1 MQLRLV
7 GVDVIKI
14 NASEDANAA
23 GNAMANVDI
32 PRLIDSSIIIGI
44 TILADTVAL
53 ESVIFISD
61 TLNTTT
67 KSSEWGLI
75 RPDFPNSPRR
85 DPVCNSCLV
94 EHHPQGYAG
103 KH

>member
-1 MQLRLV
+1 M
-7 GVDVIKI
+7 

-67 KSSEWGLI
+67 KIIRMGLNP
-75 RPDFPNSPRR
+75 PDFLTAPARSSLQLLSGRAPFPGIRR
-85 DPVCNSCLV
+85 KVL
-94 EHHPQGYAG
+94 
-103 KH
+103 K

>member
-1 MQLRLV
+1 MIEKYPAEYAITFV

-53 ESVIFISD
+53 ESVIFIS
-61 TLNTTT
+61 LFIP
-67 KSSEWGLI
+67 G
-75 RPDFPNSPRR
+75 
-85 DPVCNSCLV
+85 
-94 EHHPQGYAG
+94 
-103 KH
+103 

>member
-1 MQLRLV
+1 MCIR
-7 GVDVIKI
+7 D
-14 NASEDANAA
+14 S
-23 GNAMANVDI
+23 NVDI

-67 KSSEWGLI
+67 KII
-75 RPDFPNSPRR
+75 RMG
-85 DPVCNSCLV
+85 PVSYTHLDV
-94 EHHPQGYAG
+94 YKRQPAPQD
-103 KH
+103 

>member
-1 MQLRLV
+1 MP
-7 GVDVIKI
+7 
-14 NASEDANAA
+14 NAA

-67 KSSEWGLI
+67 KNHQNG
-75 RPDFPNSPRR
+75 
-85 DPVCNSCLV
+85 
-94 EHHPQGYAG
+94 A
-103 KH
+103 

>member
-1 MQLRLV
+1 MYKRQIDIRTPAFAKSLIEKYPAEYAITFV

-44 TILADTVAL
+44 TILADTVA
-53 ESVIFISD
+53 
-61 TLNTTT
+61 
-67 KSSEWGLI
+67 
-75 RPDFPNSPRR
+75 
-85 DPVCNSCLV
+85 PVSYTHLDV
-94 EHHPQGYAG
+94 YKRQV
-103 KH
+103 